1 MCVRCLCWNCGR
13 EIAKD
18 EEIVEV
24 NEELWC
30 EDCAAPAI
38 GKPDNDYDEESV

>member
-1 MCVRCLCWNCGR
+1 MSVRCLCWNCGR
-13 EIAKD
+13 EITVD

-30 EDCAAPAI
+30 EECAAPAI
-38 GKPDNDYDEESV
+38 GKPDNDYDEKSL